1 MQSNSVNSCLSSER
15 CGDGKNKARER
26 EKYCKAQEEGIQVL
40 GGFVF
45 SLLLQGGGGV
55 LRRVLLGFIWC
66 MCLGQQS
73 LSIEEGRCPWVSI
86 SLCKAV
92 VSIHYRVMLNCSV
105 DEIVLFLHKRKQLC
119 LFKAVETSCGRGRAH
134 RLSSLCASPER
145 FGGICSV
152 Q

>member
-55 LRRVLLGFIWC
+55 LRRVLLGFIWS

-73 LSIEEGRCPWVSI
+73 LSIEEGRCP
-86 SLCKAV
+86 
-92 VSIHYRVMLNCSV
+92 
-105 DEIVLFLHKRKQLC
+105 
-119 LFKAVETSCGRGRAH
+119 
-134 RLSSLCASPER
+134 
-145 FGGICSV
+145 
-152 Q
+152 